1 MQEFSD
7 AGLNGLAIDELIRLA
22 ERVRQ
27 LISRKVANEKKA
39 LKEKLSLIEEYEA
52 RPREK
57 KQSKAPSSKKT
68 MRRRSKAAPKY
79 RDPASG
85 VTWSGRGMMPRWL
98 AAAVAQGQSRE
109 DFLIRAASPHAKSMD
124 GARAEH

>member
-57 KQSKAPSSKKT
+57 KQSKAPSGKKT
-68 MRRRSKAAPKY
+68 LRRRSKAAPKY

-85 VTWSGRGMMPRWL
+85 VTWSGRGMTPRWL
-98 AAAVAQGQSRE
+98 AAAIAQGQSRE
-109 DFLIRAASPHAKSMD
+109 DFLIRAAPPNAQSINGAHA
-124 GARAEH
+124 EP

>member
-7 AGLNGLAIDELIRLA
+7 ARLNGLAIDELIRLA

-27 LISRKVANEKKA
+27 LISRKVTNEKKA

-57 KQSKAPSSKKT
+57 EQSKASRKKT
-68 MRRRSKAAPKY
+68 VRRRLKAAPKY

-85 VTWSGRGMMPRWL
+85 VTWSGRGMTPRWL
-98 AAAVAQGQSRE
+98 AAAIAQGQSRE
-109 DFLIRAASPHAKSMD
+109 DFLIRAAPPNAQSINGAHA
-124 GARAEH
+124 EP